1 MYKRYNDTKIQND
14 EDGKRFL
21 DQVIYPEIITTEE
34 DLYIISTR
42 GDRLDIF
49 AHRYLGD
56 ATLWYVIAQANHLGK
71 GTLAIPPGLQIRI
84 PAKTS
89 IQQITQD
96 FKNINNS

>member
-49 AHRYLGD
+49 AHQYLGD

-84 PAKTS
+84 PTKTS